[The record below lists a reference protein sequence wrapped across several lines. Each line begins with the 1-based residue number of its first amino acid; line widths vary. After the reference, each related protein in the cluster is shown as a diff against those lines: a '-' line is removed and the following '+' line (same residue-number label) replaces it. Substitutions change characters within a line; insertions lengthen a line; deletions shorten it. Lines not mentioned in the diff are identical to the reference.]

1 MIMRPCLVLTV
12 LITVLPYSLLLTD
25 QKVLNDY
32 IRHYEE
38 LHYDVTELNNQH
50 LRAKRSADKSIELKF
65 SALGRKFHLDLY
77 PSDSVFAHDHKSRQS
92 DGKESHVDT
101 SFIYDGKIRGVPGG
115 SVHGAVLDGLF
126 QGVMVV
132 SQDEIYF
139 IEPASRY
146 FRGHDPP
153 THAHSVIYRE
163 EDMNL
168 DPYRHRRDTAGH
180 HGSCG
185 LDKYRDWMISSAQPA
200 SHDVNDAQDD
210 VTMDNIYSRDSNTR
224 FNRHKRAPVSCYSKP
239 ERTCNLYLRAD
250 PVLFNET
257 RDRLGSVAAANNEI
271 MALFS
276 THVFAINQ
284 IYKNTKFQ
292 TFFSATSLQT
302 PCFEG
307 INFRILRTTIMTDES
322 LSCNTYLRTSALSFC
337 NPNIDVSNFLNLNS
351 LENHDEFCLAF
362 VFTYRDFSGG
372 TLGLAWVGSPSGAA
386 GGVCERYKTIRE
398 QGRTVQKSLNTG
410 IVTLINY
417 ARRVP
422 PRVSH
427 LTFAHEVGHN
437 FGSPHD
443 SGSICAPGGD
453 AGNYIM
459 YPSATK
465 GNLPNNEH
473 FSDCSK
479 DNITRVLNAVV
490 NQINGKVNC
499 FTVSDAAFCGNG
511 IVEEGEECDCGYEED
526 CTDMCC
532 NPRRTGAGDNSNFC
546 TRKTNQ
552 STGRKYDCSP
562 TQGPCCSDSCTF
574 KPATNSSVCRLATDC
589 SMEEICDGGNAT
601 CPDVRNEPDMTYC
614 NGYSQVCIQGV
625 CEGSLCRRIGYN
637 SSDVTSYNS
646 TWDECYTGYDGSLS
660 VWQKIKMCYLACRK
674 KDNDTCHVSDN
685 QSIPLEFKNVV
696 DEVKGLS
703 NIKNGEISVAAGTPC
718 DNYRGYCDVFR
729 RCRGVDN
736 DGPLERLKNLIFG
749 EETLS
754 SIKDWIIVH
763 WWGVM
768 LIAVGAVVVMGVF
781 IKVCS
786 VNTPSENP
794 KHKKIRKQ
802 NDKKR
807 GPVKNPGP
815 YYITGKN
822 NPRGGKDTP
831 RDNRNTRNVELRNI

>member
-1 MIMRPCLVLTV
+1 MRLCVVLSV
-12 LITVLPYSLLLTD
+12 LINVLPYSILTD
-25 QKVLNDY
+25 KKILNDY
-32 IRHYEE
+32 IRHYED
-38 LHYDVTELNNQH
+38 LHYDVTDFNNQH
-50 LRAKRSADKSIELKF
+50 LRAKRSADKSIQLKF

-101 SFIYDGKIRGVPGG
+101 SFIYDGKIRGVPEG
-115 SVHGAVLDGLF
+115 SVHGAVLGGLF

-146 FRGHDPP
+146 FRGHNPP

-163 EDMNL
+163 DDMNL
-168 DPYRHRRDTAGH
+168 DPYRHKRDTVGH

-185 LDKYRDWMISSAQPA
+185 LDKYKEWMTASAQPA
-200 SHDVNDAQDD
+200 SNDGIDAYDD
-210 VTMDNIYSRDSNTR
+210 VTMDNIYSRDSNTE

-239 ERTCNLYLRAD
+239 ARTCNLYLRAD

-257 RDRLGSVAAANNEI
+257 WNRLGTVAAANNEI

-284 IYKNTKFQ
+284 IYKNTKFE
-292 TFFSATSLQT
+292 TFFPVTTLQT

-322 LSCNTYLRTSALSFC
+322 LKCNTYLRTSALSFC

-465 GNLPNNEH
+465 GNLRNNEL
-473 FSDCSK
+473 FSECSM
-479 DNITRVLNAVV
+479 DNITRVLNSVV

-499 FTVSDAAFCGNG
+499 FTASDAAFCGNG
-511 IVEEGEECDCGYEED
+511 ITEKGEDCDCGYRDD
-526 CTDMCC
+526 CTDQCC
-532 NPRRTGAGDNSNFC
+532 HPRDNLNPNDDKLRCKLKVNGTGH
-546 TRKTNQ
+546 KVQ
-552 STGRKYDCSP
+552 CSP
-562 TQGPCCSDSCTF
+562 TQGPCCSESCTF
-574 KPATNSSVCRLATDC
+574 KPATNCSVCRPATEC
-589 SMEEICDGGNAT
+589 SEQEICDGVNAT
-601 CPDVRNEPDMTYC
+601 CPGITIKPDMTYC
-614 NGYSQVCIQGV
+614 NGYSQVCIKGV
-625 CEGSLCRRIGYN
+625 CEGSLCKRIGYN
-637 SSDVTSYNS
+637 SSNVKLYNS
-646 TWDECYTGYDGSLS
+646 TWDECYISHDGSLNDN
-660 VWQKIKMCYLACRK
+660 QKLRLCYLACK
-674 KDNDTCHVSDN
+674 NENDTCYVSDDKN
-685 QSIPLEFKNVV
+685 IPHEFKIVV
-696 DEVKGLS
+696 DEVKNYSRLDAER
-703 NIKNGEISVAAGTPC
+703 EISVAAGTPC
-718 DNYRGYCDVFR
+718 DNYRGYCDVFH

-754 SIKDWIIVH
+754 SIKDWIIIH
-763 WWGVM
+763 WWGVL

-822 NPRGGKDTP
+822 NPREGKDRP
-831 RDNRNTRNVELRNI
+831 RDYGNTRNVEMGNI

>member
-1 MIMRPCLVLTV
+1 MRLCLVLSV
-12 LITVLPYSLLLTD
+12 LINILPYSILTD
-25 QKVLNDY
+25 QKILNDY
-32 IRHYEE
+32 IRHYED
-38 LHYDVTELNNQH
+38 LHYDVTELINQH
-50 LRAKRSADKSIELKF
+50 LRAKRSTDKSIELKF

-77 PSDSVFAHDHKSRQS
+77 PSDSVFAHDHKFRQS

-132 SQDEIYF
+132 SQDKIYF

-163 EDMNL
+163 EDLNL
-168 DPYRHRRDTAGH
+168 DPYRHKRDNVGH

-185 LDKYRDWMISSAQPA
+185 FDKYKEWMTASAQPA
-200 SHDVNDAQDD
+200 SNDGIDVHDD
-210 VTMDNIYSRDSNTR
+210 VTMDNIYSRDSNTE
-224 FNRHKRAPVSCYSKP
+224 FNRHKRAPGSCYSKP
-239 ERTCNLYLRAD
+239 KRTCNLYLRAD

-284 IYKNTKFQ
+284 IYNNTKFE
-292 TFFSATSLQT
+292 TFFPATTLQT

-322 LSCNTYLRTSALSFC
+322 LNCNTYLRTSALSFC

-372 TLGLAWVGSPSGAA
+372 TLGLAWVGSPSGAAGRVCERYKPCLYILCSNCGAAGGVCERSRGQGAA

-465 GNLPNNEH
+465 GNLRNNEL
-473 FSDCSK
+473 FSECSR
-479 DNITRVLNAVV
+479 DNITRVLNSVV

-499 FTVSDAAFCGNG
+499 FTASDAAFCGNG
-511 IVEEGEECDCGYEED
+511 IKEKGEECDCGYRDD
-526 CTDMCC
+526 CTDQCC
-532 NPRRTGAGDNSNFC
+532 
-546 TRKTNQ
+546 
-552 STGRKYDCSP
+552 
-562 TQGPCCSDSCTF
+562 
-574 KPATNSSVCRLATDC
+574 
-589 SMEEICDGGNAT
+589 
-601 CPDVRNEPDMTYC
+601 
-614 NGYSQVCIQGV
+614 
-625 CEGSLCRRIGYN
+625 
-637 SSDVTSYNS
+637 
-646 TWDECYTGYDGSLS
+646 
-660 VWQKIKMCYLACRK
+660 
-674 KDNDTCHVSDN
+674 H
-685 QSIPLEFKNVV
+685 
-696 DEVKGLS
+696 
-703 NIKNGEISVAAGTPC
+703 
-718 DNYRGYCDVFR
+718 
-729 RCRGVDN
+729 
-736 DGPLERLKNLIFG
+736 
-749 EETLS
+749 
-754 SIKDWIIVH
+754 
-763 WWGVM
+763 
-768 LIAVGAVVVMGVF
+768 
-781 IKVCS
+781 
-786 VNTPSENP
+786 
-794 KHKKIRKQ
+794 
-802 NDKKR
+802 
-807 GPVKNPGP
+807 
-815 YYITGKN
+815 
-822 NPRGGKDTP
+822 P
-831 RDNRNTRNVELRNI
+831 RDNLNPNDDKLRCTLKVNGTGHKVQCR